1 MNADPTVQNAVVSA
15 LEQARLFVQQHAP
28 SELMREALPF
38 GIVCV
43 VAGIGVSVLGAKLA
57 RVGLTGLFMLLGAGL
72 GVFCARQGGW
82 PAPVCALIGAA
93 ILGFVAFQTFRFWV
107 GMAAAMVLATVAA
120 GAFGYERVVPHM
132 QEFERTR
139 LTTTA
144 SQPLE
149 GRAAFTVPTPA
160 EQEAYVTRTPQQWL
174 GDLWRFVA
182 ERDATAAQTA
192 RAWVLAAGIV
202 GLFLG
207 VVAARWAL
215 IISAAVVGTS
225 LLTTGGTTLLSC
237 ASPEVWRNTVY
248 RPALMGL
255 LIGAIFVASLVVQ
268 TMLTRQPK
276 SEKDTSKD

>member
-1 MNADPTVQNAVVSA
+1 
-15 LEQARLFVQQHAP
+15 
-28 SELMREALPF
+28 
-38 GIVCV
+38 
-43 VAGIGVSVLGAKLA
+43 
-57 RVGLTGLFMLLGAGL
+57 
-72 GVFCARQGGW
+72 
-82 PAPVCALIGAA
+82 
-93 ILGFVAFQTFRFWV
+93 
-107 GMAAAMVLATVAA
+107 
-120 GAFGYERVVPHM
+120 
-132 QEFERTR
+132 
-139 LTTTA
+139 
-144 SQPLE
+144 
-149 GRAAFTVPTPA
+149 
-160 EQEAYVTRTPQQWL
+160 
-174 GDLWRFVA
+174 
-182 ERDATAAQTA
+182 